1 VGAIFLRVAPIL
13 LGNVMSYRKTFVE
26 SGNVSAVEYDDFIE
40 TLTVYFKNG
49 AVYDYI
55 GVPPDIADEFLI
67 SPSKN
72 WYLKNRIITQ
82 YEHMKKGLVKEK

>member
-1 VGAIFLRVAPIL
+1 MGAIFLRVAPIL

-55 GVPPDIADEFLI
+55 
-67 SPSKN
+67 
-72 WYLKNRIITQ
+72 
-82 YEHMKKGLVKEK
+82 